1 MLFDSGPGGGAIGE
15 NRPRRH
21 HLRDML
27 QGQARGPKERAIARR
42 SFVGARQRLLQRN
55 SQNFSRRR
63 RYCLR
68 LPLRRGMQQGLQPTQ
83 AHGQVHPVRFFQRGN
98 RGDQELL
105 QRCSLRK
112 SFTPPSAWCFF
123 NFAFLVVASRQSFSI
138 ETLRREPN
146 TVRFQLAPALV
157 PTGWN
162 RIRGEGR
169 AESLL
174 SVAREEDQTPS

>member
-1 MLFDSGPGGGAIGE
+1 MLFDSGPGGGAIGK

-21 HLRDML
+21 HLRDLL

-42 SFVGARQRLLQRN
+42 SSVGARQRLLQRN

-68 LPLRRGMQQGLQPTQ
+68 LPLRRRMQQGLQLTQ
-83 AHGQVHPVRFFQRGN
+83 AHGQVHPVRLFQRGD

-105 QRCSLRK
+105 QRCSFRK

-123 NFAFLVVASRQSFSI
+123 NFAFLLVVASRQSFSI

-162 RIRGEGR
+162 
-169 AESLL
+169 
-174 SVAREEDQTPS
+174 